1 MFLIAVLMI
10 AAAPVALAVQEMPG
24 RDRPNF
30 SGTWIL
36 LEGEADTKE
45 TMAVEHT
52 STDLIVQTSVSGA
65 KPLRVVYRLDGTES
79 VNTVGRVTMTS
90 SVSWEGSSLD
100 IRTTRVTKGPTGEN
114 QFETRERWTLQD
126 DATLVLR
133 RTTQGAKG
141 QQESR
146 LRFRR
151 K

>member
-24 RDRPNF
+24 GDRPNF

-36 LEGEADTKE
+36 LEGEADAKE
-45 TMAVEHT
+45 AMTVEHT
-52 STDLIVQTSVSGA
+52 PTDLIVQTNVPGA
-65 KPLRVVYRLDGTES
+65 KPLRLVYRLDGKES

-100 IRTTRVTKGPTGEN
+100 IRTARVTKGSTGEN
-114 QFETRERWTLQD
+114 RLETRERWTLQD

-133 RTTQGAKG
+133 RTTQGAD